1 MAKIIGAIAITGP
14 MAPTD
19 DQDTYPVA
27 FNDHI
32 KGGWKNVQDSVE
44 RLAIPADRR
53 EEGMKAYEITTN
65 KLYHLIGGIDDTNW
79 LEVSFGQA
87 GIDDAPNDGKMY
99 YRKNNAWVEYAQ
111 ATDGADIYMSTDPVT
126 ATIGGIL
133 AGENLSGK
141 TAVGIIDL
149 LIHP

>member
-53 EEGMKAYEITTN
+53 EEGM
-65 KLYHLIGGIDDTNW
+65 
-79 LEVSFGQA
+79 
-87 GIDDAPNDGKMY
+87 
-99 YRKNNAWVEYAQ
+99 
-111 ATDGADIYMSTDPVT
+111 
-126 ATIGGIL
+126 
-133 AGENLSGK
+133 
-141 TAVGIIDL
+141 
-149 LIHP
+149 